1 MDQNW
6 SKTVKNG
13 RRKVVM
19 LSKLVKINKMVEKIV
34 ENGPDI
40 GKTTEM
46 VSTRFMN
53 GSVVY

>member
-6 SKTVKNG
+6 SKGVKNG

-34 ENGPDI
+34 ENGPEI
-40 GKTTEM
+40 GKTSEM